1 MTKSELLKVIRAHC
15 LDCCCGS
22 FEEVKEC
29 GCPTCNLYPYRFGS
43 DPNRRVLT
51 PEQLERLKNARAVAE
66 KKRQESKDKERD

>member
-29 GCPTCNLYPYRFGS
+29 GSPSCDLYPYRFGS
-43 DPNRRVLT
+43 DPNKRVLS